1 MTNPE
6 CRARAQAQRPVAGL
20 TQSPSRKIA
29 PLLLFASLYCA
40 PLFAQEDEHRLHLSA
55 AVRLRYEAIDGQA
68 RTGFNRSDDLVNLR
82 TNVLAE
88 YRHAN
93 MRAGIELYDSRVW
106 GDDAGTP
113 VSTSEVNALEPVQA
127 YVAADFADALGQGSN
142 LALSAGRMTLNM
154 GSRRLVAAD
163 DYRNTT
169 SGYTGVRAQITAR
182 QGWKADLIYTLPQYR
197 LPDDSVG
204 IRSARVKLDRESQDA
219 VLWGGTL
226 SKASA
231 IGQAMAELSYF
242 RFEERDSPTL
252 ATRNRELDTF
262 GVRLLSDPRAGTLDF
277 EAEAFYQS
285 GQVNASLAP
294 AAPRLDVS
302 AGFLHLEAGYSFRH
316 DWKPH
321 LSAEFDVATGDESG
335 GHYARFD
342 TLFGMRRADLAPSGL
357 YNAVGRANILA
368 QGFRL
373 EAAPSKNLDWF
384 VAYRALWLASDEDS
398 FSTTGV
404 RDPSGESG
412 DFAGHQLEGRVRY
425 WIVPSRLRFEF
436 DGVILAKGQFL
447 RDAPNATSGRHTVY
461 GSLNLT
467 ASF

>member
-1 MTNPE
+1 MMKPDL
-6 CRARAQAQRPVAGL
+6 CPRALARSPLAALTLAPSRTIALLLLAGL
-20 TQSPSRKIA
+20 NSA
-29 PLLLFASLYCA
+29 ALA
-40 PLFAQEDEHRLHLSA
+40 AQEDKDGLHVSG

-93 MRAGIELYDSRVW
+93 LRAGVEVYDSRVW
-106 GDDAGTP
+106 GDDSGTP
-113 VSTSEVNALEPVQA
+113 VSTGEVNALEPVQA
-127 YVAADFADALGQGSN
+127 YVAADFADALGKGSN

-169 SGYTGVRAQITAR
+169 SGYTGVRAQISA
-182 QGWKADLIYTLPQYR
+182 QGGWKADLAYMLPQYR

-204 IRSARVKLDRESQDA
+204 IRSARVKLDRESRDA

-226 SKASA
+226 SKAAA
-231 IGQAMAELSYF
+231 IGPALAELSYF
-242 RFEERDSPTL
+242 RFEERDSPRL
-252 ATRNRELDTF
+252 ATRNRSLDTF
-262 GVRLLSDPRAGTLDF
+262 GGRLLSDPRAGGMDF

-285 GQVNASLAP
+285 GNVNASLSP
-294 AAPRLDVS
+294 VAPRLDVS
-302 AGFLHLEAGYSFRH
+302 AGFLHLEAGYTFKH
-316 DWKPH
+316 EWKPH
-321 LSAEFDVATGDESG
+321 LAAEFDLATGDKSG
-335 GHYARFD
+335 GKYARFD

-373 EAAPSKNLDWF
+373 EATPSKNLDWF

-412 DFAGHQLEGRVRY
+412 SFAGHQIEGRVRY

-436 DGVILAKGQFL
+436 DGVMLAKGQFL
-447 RDAPNATSGRHTVY
+447 RDAPNATPGRNTVY